1 MYKEASVPL
10 DGSDFVERAR
20 VMSKRFMELNTEFLY
35 VNIGER
41 KPGKST
47 AEEKQ
52 RVTKQIIPWFADSR

>member
-1 MYKEASVPL
+1 MYKEVSVPL

-35 VNIGER
+35 VTIGKR
-41 KPGKST
+41 KTGKST

-52 RVTKQIIPWFADSR
+52 RIAQPIMARLVDNR